1 MDDQRMLYGAEAEA
15 FKRSGWPAALTGD
28 LVAKQ
33 IASAPK
39 EIGFLTRAEGLC
51 AGLDEL
57 HARLEA
63 LTGRIAGSGVEA
75 GGSPSAPCTS
85 GLHAALSMAE
95 DRLRECLKLLGK
107 LNNAF

>member
-1 MDDQRMLYGAEAEA
+1 MLLRGDAAEA
-15 FKRSGWPAALTGD
+15 FKQGSYHRAYENQQVGVP
-28 LVAKQ
+28 
-33 IASAPK
+33 APK

-51 AGLDEL
+51 TGLDEL
-57 HARLEA
+57 HGRLHG

-75 GGSPSAPCTS
+75 GNSPSAPCAS

-107 LNNAF
+107 LNDAF